1 MCIRDR
7 AIIGCITNTQESA
20 DIRTLEVRIAM
31 AIMIIMTSMAMIIVT
46 SVTVVVVAGVIVI
59 VFVVGTGFEP
69 INMFAVC

>member
-1 MCIRDR
+1 
-7 AIIGCITNTQESA
+7 
-20 DIRTLEVRIAM
+20 M

-59 VFVVGTGFEP
+59 VFVIGTGFEP